1 MTQTSPPKN
10 APSSHGS
17 THRKVGRF
25 SVTKTETKKE
35 ERQTDSSPV
44 SPDLERGRR
53 KSQAKEWDKEESRRT
68 PSATHLPRGHGHSHS
83 PLGSSDDDDDESEL
97 EDEELKK
104 ELHRLREK

>member
-1 MTQTSPPKN
+1 MPQTTPPKH

-25 SVTKTETKKE
+25 SVTKTGTKKE
-35 ERQTDSSPV
+35 ETDSSPV

-53 KSQAKEWDKEESRRT
+53 KSQMKECDKEESRRT
-68 PSATHLPRGHGHSHS
+68 PSVAHLPRGFGHNHS
-83 PLGSSDDDDDESEL
+83 PLGSSDDDDDNESEL
-97 EDEELKK
+97 EDEELRK